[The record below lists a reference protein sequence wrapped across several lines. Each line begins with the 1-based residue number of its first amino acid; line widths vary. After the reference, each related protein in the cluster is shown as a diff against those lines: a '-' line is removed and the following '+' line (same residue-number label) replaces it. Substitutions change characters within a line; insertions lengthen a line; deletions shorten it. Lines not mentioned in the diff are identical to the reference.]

1 MPMPTVVG
9 VGTSVNGTGN
19 ITPPY
24 PGGYTAVADDVAVT
38 FIETESEIPAPPTNW
53 AQVTTVNVA
62 SGTITR
68 LTALWRRLTA
78 AEAAPAI
85 TTTAN
90 HKIGRM
96 IVVRDLRP
104 TGNPFESAPTTTEL
118 VADTTVSIPGTT
130 TTFPNCLLLYAFS
143 TGQDITSSAGATG
156 WANAALG
163 SVTERMD
170 DWTATGLGGGF
181 GMASGT
187 KAVAGA
193 TGAMTATLSLTANFK
208 TLMCVALVGADDE
221 AKHPLIRSARPIE
234 SGAVGGNYAP
244 AVSSTILGG

>member
-1 MPMPTVVG
+1 MPTIVG

-38 FIETESEIPAPPTNW
+38 FVETESEIPAPPTNW
-53 AQVTTVNVA
+53 AQVATINVA
-62 SGTITR
+62 SGTVTR

-78 AEAAPAI
+78 SEAAPAI

-96 IVVRDLRP
+96 IVVRGCR
-104 TGNPFESAPTTTEL
+104 TAGNPFEAAPVTTEL

-130 TTFPNCLLLYAFS
+130 TTVADCLMLYAFG

-156 WANAALG
+156 WANASLAN
-163 SVTERMD
+163 VAEQMD
-170 DWTATGLGGGF
+170 SWTATGLGGGF
-181 GMASGT
+181 AMASGE
-187 KAVAGA
+187 KAAAGA

-208 TLMCVALVGADDE
+208 TLMCISLVGAAAASKPPGRRDQLT
-221 AKHPLIRSARPIE
+221 ALIQ
-234 SGAVGGNYAP
+234 
-244 AVSSTILGG
+244 L